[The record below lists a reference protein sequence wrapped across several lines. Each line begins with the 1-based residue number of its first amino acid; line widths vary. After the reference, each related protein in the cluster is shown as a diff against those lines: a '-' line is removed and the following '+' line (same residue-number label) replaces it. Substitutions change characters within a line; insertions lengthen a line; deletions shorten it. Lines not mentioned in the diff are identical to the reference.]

1 MGTIKLPKN
10 SIDFF
15 KNNQNKIFDSGNLA
29 EGPWN
34 AQLSEKIK
42 SICNVKNAIC
52 VNSNGSGLVA
62 LLLIYKEYYGRT
74 NVMIQ
79 SNTMYGVKIITK
91 TAGYNLVDII
101 DCHLETLMPTFEDL
115 KKSVDNYKGKIN
127 QLVILLSDIGGT
139 INPNIEKIA
148 KFCKE
153 KNIILLED
161 AAHSFGSSLNKK
173 FSGTFGNAGV
183 YSYYATKAIFAGEGG
198 IVVTN
203 DNNIG
208 SLMKDFIAYDRFKQ
222 KMEIGCNIRLPELQA
237 LMIYSVVKEYK
248 EIIKNKFKIAAKY
261 IEVCNSL
268 KIKYIS
274 QNKNSNLGNYYK
286 FTIISPD
293 KIISDFLP
301 KIKTTTSKVYDYSL
315 GTSKEIPLKHLC
327 LPIWFGLEENISDK
341 VIEEIKESLGV

>member
-15 KNNQNKIFDSGNLA
+15 KINQNKIFDSGNLA

-34 AQLSEKIK
+34 AQLSKKIK

-79 SNTMYGVKIITK
+79 SNTMYGVKTITK

-115 KKSVDNYKGKIN
+115 KKSVDNYKGKIS

-173 FSGTFGNAGV
+173 FS
-183 YSYYATKAIFAGEGG
+183 YWSSI
-198 IVVTN
+198 
-203 DNNIG
+203 
-208 SLMKDFIAYDRFKQ
+208 
-222 KMEIGCNIRLPELQA
+222 
-237 LMIYSVVKEYK
+237 
-248 EIIKNKFKIAAKY
+248 
-261 IEVCNSL
+261 
-268 KIKYIS
+268 
-274 QNKNSNLGNYYK
+274 
-286 FTIISPD
+286 
-293 KIISDFLP
+293 
-301 KIKTTTSKVYDYSL
+301 
-315 GTSKEIPLKHLC
+315 
-327 LPIWFGLEENISDK
+327 
-341 VIEEIKESLGV
+341 